1 MEECDNQVWLPTDSI
16 ALCNYHPTISS
27 HHQRLPIIIIVFSH
41 HVATIIF
48 LLSSSNIILY
58 YHFISFLYIIILYHP
73 NVIVGILAAA
83 GLQALDDFES
93 GLLEEDHRKAKF
105 LSEQLADLPGLLV
118 NSNTV
123 DTNIILVHLEYPAS
137 DPTSFAAKLKTQ
149 GK

>member
-1 MEECDNQVWLPTDSI
+1 MFQ
-16 ALCNYHPTISS
+16 
-27 HHQRLPIIIIVFSH
+27 
-41 HVATIIF
+41 
-48 LLSSSNIILY
+48 LSSFYIIPLY
-58 YHFISFLYIIILYHP
+58 HHFISSLYFIIYIIP
-73 NVIVGILAAA
+73 VFVGILAAA

-137 DPTSFAAKLKTQ
+137 DPTSFAAKLKAQ

>member
-1 MEECDNQVWLPTDSI
+1 M
-16 ALCNYHPTISS
+16 
-27 HHQRLPIIIIVFSH
+27 FH
-41 HVATIIF
+41 HVPTIIF
-48 LLSSSNIILY
+48 LPSSSKIPLY
-58 YHFISFLYIIILYHP
+58 QHLISSFYIISI
-73 NVIVGILAAA
+73 IVGILAAA

-118 NSNTV
+118 NSNSV

>member
-1 MEECDNQVWLPTDSI
+1 MQQLSS
-16 ALCNYHPTISS
+16 NYLITSSTSS
-27 HHQRLPIIIIVFSH
+27 HHHHHILPPCSNYHIF
-41 HVATIIF
+41 TIIF
-48 LLSSSNIILY
+48 KH
-58 YHFISFLYIIILYHP
+58 HFISFLYIIILYHP

-137 DPTSFAAKLKTQ
+137 DPASFAAKLKTQ